1 MLRVEVS
8 EKEALVSAC
17 RMALPAVLRE
27 KWTGGLYTHKES
39 LHLAE
44 GSSELPQ
51 HVGQA
56 GWQVDTAAVR
66 QGARISAGCHP
77 SQEDQATEQG

>member
-1 MLRVEVS
+1 MEVS

-27 KWTGGLYTHKES
+27 KGRTGGLCTHKES
-39 LHLAE
+39 LHFAE

-56 GWQVDTAAVR
+56 GWEVGTAAVR